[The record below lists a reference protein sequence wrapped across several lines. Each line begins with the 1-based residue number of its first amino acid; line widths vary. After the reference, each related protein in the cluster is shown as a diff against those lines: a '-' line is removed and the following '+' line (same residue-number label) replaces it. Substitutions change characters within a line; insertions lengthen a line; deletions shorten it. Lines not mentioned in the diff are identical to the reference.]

1 MEKETN
7 GLCHNIPWLCFWP
20 TNWYRSLPIISDA
33 THKATIASA
42 SSTLNPQ
49 RVLNKGRRKSGVVAL
64 LHPRSAKVRITY
76 CTRMC
81 TDRLHAHISALVSF
95 TKSWLSP
102 RRRAAWAGKLSISVA
117 CHVVSDCRIPY
128 SWASTSKSIWRPR
141 TWWQYC
147 TNPHLHRVAQKLGHG
162 VRLVNNIEKLLA
174 QSNKTLHCSAW
185 GRMAKIGRI
194 QLPLVSRDVTLC
206 GPKWKSYLLF

>member
-102 RRRAAWAGKLSISVA
+102 RRRAAVGRQTQHLSGMPCGVGLSDPLLLGQHFQVHLKA
-117 CHVVSDCRIPY
+117 HVVTILY
-128 SWASTSKSIWRPR
+128 
-141 TWWQYC
+141 Q
-147 TNPHLHRVAQKLGHG
+147 PHL
-162 VRLVNNIEKLLA
+162 I
-174 QSNKTLHCSAW
+174 
-185 GRMAKIGRI
+185 
-194 QLPLVSRDVTLC
+194 SRR
-206 GPKWKSYLLF
+206 SR